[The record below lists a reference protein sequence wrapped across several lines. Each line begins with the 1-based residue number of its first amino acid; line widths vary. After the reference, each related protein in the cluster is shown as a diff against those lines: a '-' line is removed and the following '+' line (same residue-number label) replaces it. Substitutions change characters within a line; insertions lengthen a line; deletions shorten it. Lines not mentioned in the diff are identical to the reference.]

1 MTVSGIFATD
11 KEATMHKVI
20 LIQKGA
26 LTQEILWGKDRW
38 SQNSNRKTLLAIKW
52 KNRWSQNSKYQIVT
66 VSGVFATDKK
76 ATMHKVI
83 SFQKGA
89 LTYYIRQ
96 PRSHWPQKRSL
107 LLFWTPQAKKKKK
120 EAETSQANDGLTK
133 LEVKIFCFPIS

>member
-1 MTVSGIFATD
+1 M
-11 KEATMHKVI
+11 
-20 LIQKGA
+20 
-26 LTQEILWGKDRW
+26 
-38 SQNSNRKTLLAIKW
+38 
-52 KNRWSQNSKYQIVT
+52 T

-96 PRSHWPQKRSL
+96 PRSHWPQKTASATVL
-107 LLFWTPQAKKKKK
+107 NPSSKKK
-120 EAETSQANDGLTK
+120 EAEASQANDGLTK